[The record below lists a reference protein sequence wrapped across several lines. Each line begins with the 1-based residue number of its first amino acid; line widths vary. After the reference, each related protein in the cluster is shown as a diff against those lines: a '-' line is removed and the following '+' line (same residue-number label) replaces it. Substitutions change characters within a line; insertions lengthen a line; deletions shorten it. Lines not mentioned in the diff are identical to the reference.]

1 MLGAPEAKVIALLV
15 TVVAEDSAITPPNV
29 PTDKERYMPSR
40 LSIMGFRLLVI
51 VTKTILWSLAI
62 AEVATAFSASDLCP
76 HPMGQLIASLLICH
90 HPSPQMTSQI
100 STLSPG
106 FLTGISLVI
115 SGSLLRVYCFR
126 VLGQFFTFELSIR
139 EDHKLVTEG
148 PYSIVRHPS
157 YTAAIFMLVG
167 HVLSTFDRNSWLVTS
182 SGLFPHDEVSLT
194 QMLWSLR
201 VLSLLLAPF
210 AVIRMNNE
218 DEMLERTFGDE
229 WRAWTQR
236 VPYRLVPGVY

>member
-1 MLGAPEAKVIALLV
+1 MLGAPEVKIVALLAV
-15 TVVAEDSAITPPNV
+15 AVAGDLVVTPPNI

-40 LSIMGFRLLVI
+40 LSIMGHRLLVI
-51 VTKTILWSLAI
+51 VTKTILWSLTI
-62 AEVATAFSASDLCP
+62 VEVATAFSASDLCP

-90 HPSPQMTSQI
+90 HPSPRISPQI
-100 STLSPG
+100 NTLSPS
-106 FLTGISLVI
+106 FLTGVSLII

-157 YTAAIFMLVG
+157 YTASMSMTVG
-167 HVLSTFDRNSWLVTS
+167 YILSTFDRNSWLVTS
-182 SGLFPHDEVSLT
+182 SGLFPYDEISLT
-194 QMLWSLR
+194 HTLWSLR
-201 VLSLLLAPF
+201 VLALLLASLIT
-210 AVIRMNNE
+210 IRMNSE
-218 DEMLERTFGDE
+218 DEMLERTFGEE
-229 WRAWTQR
+229 WRAWSQR

>member
-1 MLGAPEAKVIALLV
+1 MLGAPEAKIFALLV
-15 TVVAEDSAITPPNV
+15 TAVTEYPAITPPNM
-29 PTDKERYMPSR
+29 PTVKERYMPSR
-40 LSIMGFRLLVI
+40 LSIMGHRLLVI
-51 VTKTILWSLAI
+51 VTRTILWTLVI

-76 HPMGQLIASLLICH
+76 HPMGQLIASLLMCNR
-90 HPSPQMTSQI
+90 PSPQITPQI

-106 FLTGISLVI
+106 FLIGTSLII

-157 YTAAIFMLVG
+157 YTAAMFMLVG
-167 HVLSTFDRNSWLVTS
+167 RVLSTFDRNSWLVAS
-182 SGLFPHDEVSLT
+182 SGLFPYDEISLT
-194 QMLWSLR
+194 HTLWSLR
-201 VLSLLLAPF
+201 VFALLLAPLIT
-210 AVIRMNNE
+210 IRMNSE
-218 DEMLERTFGDE
+218 DEMLEKTFGEE
-229 WRAWTQR
+229 WRAWRQR